1 MGLLRDVREL
11 LMPRVCPVCGH
22 LMTDCEDV
30 VCAFCA
36 IGLPRYINANP
47 NLNDNDKAAI
57 EREQSQTGLSFAECE
72 QARPQVNE
80 NEFRALKARLGAKAS
95 KNEDQDE
102 NQNEDQNER
111 FWDNVLLRAVWSKA
125 DVRRGTTL
133 MVYNHDSPYHRLV
146 VAIKFMDKREL
157 AVKLGRWAAMEADR
171 QGFWQGVDALV
182 PVPLTRWRRFC
193 RGYNQ
198 AEMLARGMA
207 EVTGLPVLNLIGR
220 TKNRKPQSRLN
231 GMARIRN
238 AEGIYEATVPDEW
251 RGKRLVV
258 VDDVMT
264 TGATM
269 ANCALALKNADKYAE
284 ICIFPLAYAGK

>member
-36 IGLPRYINANP
+36 IGLPRYINLNP
-47 NLNDNDKAAI
+47 ND
-57 EREQSQTGLSFAECE
+57 
-72 QARPQVNE
+72 

-95 KNEDQDE
+95 KNEDQ
-102 NQNEDQNER
+102 NQNER
-111 FWDNVLLRAVWSKA
+111 FWDNVLLRAAWSKA

-238 AEGIYEATVPDEW
+238 AEGIYEASVPDEW

-269 ANCALALKNADKYAE
+269 ANCALALRNADKHAE